1 MFDKEGHIIHIGF
14 FCFLDFLDF
23 GFMLSIAPGGGIL
36 EVSPF
41 KLTAEM
47 VQVMGGDVKSPLYQE
62 YSRLCVK
69 AYLACRQYAE
79 EIVEMVSLMSDS
91 SLPCFK
97 GILVDLYLGES
108 TIRKLRDRFQLD
120 KTDRAAADYM
130 ISLIRASHEN
140 TRR

>member
-1 MFDKEGHIIHIGF
+1 MIELKFKIE
-14 FCFLDFLDF
+14 DF

-47 VQVMGGDVKSPLYQE
+47 VQVMGGDVNAPLYKE

-69 AYLACRQYAE
+69 AFLACRPYAE

-97 GILVDLYLGES
+97 GKI
-108 TIRKLRDRFQLD
+108 
-120 KTDRAAADYM
+120 KT
-130 ISLIRASHEN
+130 N
-140 TRR
+140 

>member
-1 MFDKEGHIIHIGF
+1 MFDKEGHIVHIGMNAF
-14 FCFLDFLDF
+14 DIDLLDF
-23 GFMLSIAPGGGIL
+23 GFILSIAPGGGIL

-47 VQVMGGDVKSPLYQE
+47 VQVMGGSVTSPLYQE

-69 AYLACRQYAE
+69 AYLACRPYAE
-79 EIVEMVSLMSDS
+79 EIIEMVSLMSDS

-97 GILVDLYLGES
+97 GES
-108 TIRKLRDRFQLD
+108 TIRKLRERFQLD
-120 KTDRAAADYM
+120 KTDRAAADYVV
-130 ISLIRASHEN
+130 SLIRASHEN